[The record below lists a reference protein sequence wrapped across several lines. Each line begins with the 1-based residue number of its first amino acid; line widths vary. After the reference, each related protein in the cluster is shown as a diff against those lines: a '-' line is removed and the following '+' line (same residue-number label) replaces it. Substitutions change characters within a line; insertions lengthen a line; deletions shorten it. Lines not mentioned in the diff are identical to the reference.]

1 MSAHDSRVSSGTPA
15 TAPGPRANDRALPA
29 PGQGL
34 RPAPAGSH
42 MLSAHPGDHLSL
54 MPGQLYFG
62 SKAATVR
69 TLLGSCVAITLWHPQ
84 RRLGGMCHYLLPV
97 RAKAA
102 PESLEGRFGAEAV
115 ALMVQRLRLA
125 GTETHEYVTHLYGGA
140 DTQAGLGG
148 PRAAIGERNIE
159 MGWQLIDHYG
169 FQLEAV
175 DVGDDV
181 PRTVSM
187 DLRSGDVQVKRGAAI
202 RKPLLPPAP
211 ADSAPRRKSP

>member
-1 MSAHDSRVSSGTPA
+1 MHERPAAPAVSA
-15 TAPGPRANDRALPA
+15 
-29 PGQGL
+29 Q
-34 RPAPAGSH
+34 RPAPATQAVRPAHPGTQ
-42 MLSAHPGDHLSL
+42 MLSARPGDHLSL

-69 TLLGSCVAITLWHPQ
+69 TLLGSCVAITLWHPYRQ
-84 RRLGGMCHYLLPV
+84 LGGMCHFLLPM
-97 RAKAA
+97 RAKAP
-102 PESLEGRFGAEAV
+102 PEALEGRFGAEAV

-125 GTETHEYVTHLYGGA
+125 GTETHEYEAHLYGGA
-140 DTQAGLGG
+140 DTQSGLGG

-169 FQLEAV
+169 FLLQAV

-187 DLRSGDVQVKRGAAI
+187 DLHSGEVQVRRGAAI
-202 RKPLLPPAP
+202 RKPVLPPEP
-211 ADSAPRRKSP
+211 AISTSRRKNP